1 MNVTISVP
9 DYSPETGLVCE
20 FEDEYRIRVE
30 VQEDRS
36 VCIRADKGGLISL
49 ARLLLTMSSDLVPD
63 GAHMHLDPYSALEDG
78 SREIIIAKDYSDAR

>member
-20 FEDEYRIRVE
+20 FEDDYRISVE

-49 ARLLLTMSSDLVPD
+49 ARLLLTMSSDFVPD
-63 GAHMHLDPYSALEDG
+63 GVHMHLDPYSVLEDG
-78 SREIIIAKDYSDAR
+78 SQDIIIAKDYSVTR